1 MYNIITLMQRFL
13 LFKKPLM
20 IFVQVCICDMK
31 GKIIT
36 MASLVAQLKKKPP
49 AMQETTVQF
58 LGWED
63 PLEGALSIP
72 TNTSSGLASCLLK
85 DHAVIQTC
93 SVDFEFLLKRLKE
106 LE

>member
-1 MYNIITLMQRFL
+1 MQRFL

-63 PLEGALSIP
+63 PLDKEIDIHSSIVWRIP
-72 TNTSSGLASCLLK
+72 WTEEPGRLHSMGSQRVEQDWVTFTF
-85 DHAVIQTC
+85 HIQ
-93 SVDFEFLLKRLKE
+93 
-106 LE
+106 

>member
-1 MYNIITLMQRFL
+1 M
-13 LFKKPLM
+13 PLTSGLEGRL
-20 IFVQVCICDMK
+20 IRYHSLNTQSAQKSTNCLRK
-31 GKIIT
+31 
-36 MASLVAQLKKKPP
+36 ASPINQK
-49 AMQETTVQF
+49 
-58 LGWED
+58 
-63 PLEGALSIP
+63 GALSIP